1 MDSIEGQFP
10 YPWHQHCKSLH
21 LVRHGQALHNVEADK
36 NPEALLSPNLFDAQ
50 LTPLGLKQVAK
61 LRNEVHASGLFNR
74 IELVVTS
81 PLSRAMETA
90 SGCFG
95 REGENAVSSS
105 TPKIMAVELCRDRL
119 GVRPCDMRR
128 KISDCRSRFPWIDF
142 SMMDVEDDNLWN
154 PELRESEEELAK
166 RVTKLLNWVWKR
178 PEKEIVV
185 VSHGLVLQ
193 HILINLLANS
203 DFNPTLT
210 PALCK
215 RFDNCEL
222 RSVVILDTSKIG
234 RERWAWL
241 CSDDKAKDV
250 LKQCGHHSIDVA
262 TYIYLKS
269 SLVA

>member
-1 MDSIEGQFP
+1 
-10 YPWHQHCKSLH
+10 
-21 LVRHGQALHNVEADK
+21 
-36 NPEALLSPNLFDAQ
+36 
-50 LTPLGLKQVAK
+50 
-61 LRNEVHASGLFNR
+61 
-74 IELVVTS
+74 
-81 PLSRAMETA
+81 
-90 SGCFG
+90 
-95 REGENAVSSS
+95 
-105 TPKIMAVELCRDRL
+105 
-119 GVRPCDMRR
+119 
-128 KISDCRSRFPWIDF
+128 
-142 SMMDVEDDNLWN
+142 MDVEDDNLWN

-166 RVTKLLNWVWKR
+166 RVTKVWKR
-178 PEKEIVV
+178 PEKEIAV
-185 VSHGLVLQ
+185 VSHGLILQ

-234 RERWAWL
+234 REGWAWL

-250 LKQCGHHSIDVA
+250 FEQCGHHSIDVA

>member
-1 MDSIEGQFP
+1 MESIEGQFP
-10 YPWHQHCKSLH
+10 YPRHQHCKILH
-21 LVRHGQALHNVEADK
+21 LVRHGQALHNVEGDK

-128 KISDCRSRFPWIDF
+128 KMSDCRSRFPWIDF

-166 RVTKLLNWVWKR
+166 RVIKLLN
-178 PEKEIVV
+178 
-185 VSHGLVLQ
+185 
-193 HILINLLANS
+193 
-203 DFNPTLT
+203 
-210 PALCK
+210 C
-215 RFDNCEL
+215 FDNCEL
-222 RSVVILDTSKIG
+222 RSVVLDTSKIE

-262 TYIYLKS
+262 TCIYLKS

>member
-1 MDSIEGQFP
+1 
-10 YPWHQHCKSLH
+10 
-21 LVRHGQALHNVEADK
+21 
-36 NPEALLSPNLFDAQ
+36 
-50 LTPLGLKQVAK
+50 
-61 LRNEVHASGLFNR
+61 
-74 IELVVTS
+74 
-81 PLSRAMETA
+81 META

-119 GVRPCDMRR
+119 GVRPSDMRR
-128 KISDCRSRFPWIDF
+128 KMSDCCSRFPWIDF
-142 SMMDVEDDNLWN
+142 SMVDVEDDNLWN
-154 PELRESEEELAK
+154 TELRESEEELAE

-178 PEKEIVV
+178 PEKEIVI

-250 LKQCGHHSIDVA
+250 LK
-262 TYIYLKS
+262 
-269 SLVA
+269 

>member
-1 MDSIEGQFP
+1 MESIEGQFP
-10 YPWHQHCKSLH
+10 YPRHQHCKILH
-21 LVRHGQALHNVEADK
+21 LVRHGQALHNVEGDK

-61 LRNEVHASGLFNR
+61 LRNEVHTYLIGLKC
-74 IELVVTS
+74 
-81 PLSRAMETA
+81 RAMETA

-128 KISDCRSRFPWIDF
+128 KMSDCRSRFPWIDF

-166 RVTKLLNWVWKR
+166 RVIELLNWVWKR

-222 RSVVILDTSKIG
+222 RSVVLDTSKIE

-262 TYIYLKS
+262 TCIYLKS